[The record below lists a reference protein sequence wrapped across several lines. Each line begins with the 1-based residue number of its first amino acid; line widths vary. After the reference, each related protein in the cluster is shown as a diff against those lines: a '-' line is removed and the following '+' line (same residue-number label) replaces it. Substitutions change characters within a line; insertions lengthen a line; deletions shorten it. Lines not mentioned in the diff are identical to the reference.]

1 MKHLNGCPFFKC
13 HKLFLLGR
21 SFVSGLL
28 QVSRAIAVASCPV
41 VVFADTLPFEATQMA
56 IEFQKEASPVVIAD
70 SQSDVDEHPSVRRS
84 LVVAFS
90 DANPSTEG

>member
-1 MKHLNGCPFFKC
+1 
-13 HKLFLLGR
+13 
-21 SFVSGLL
+21 
-28 QVSRAIAVASCPV
+28 
-41 VVFADTLPFEATQMA
+41 MA

>member
-41 VVFADTLPFEATQMA
+41 VVFVDSLRQLSA
-56 IEFQKEASPVVIAD
+56 ILTGFFLALIAGVDRDSASFL
-70 SQSDVDEHPSVRRS
+70 SE
-84 LVVAFS
+84 
-90 DANPSTEG
+90 